1 MKNFT
6 FLFKESLEMYKQK
19 LKPILILLLIYV
31 VGIGG
36 IMSIVPFLYD
46 RLSVITYSG
55 GSLAEISLLFL
66 EFFIF
71 IIFLLLFGS
80 YMGASYMILIMRS
93 VGTSLS
99 EVFKEAWKKLW
110 GYLLI
115 TILIWFFIILAYF
128 FFFIPGVIISVYLAF
143 SAFVFIDEGK
153 RNMDA
158 LKRSWSL
165 VKSNWWKVFGR
176 VVSLNIVL
184 ILVFTLLGRINNL
197 TGSIFSI
204 LSMPFAIIF
213 IYLIYL
219 ELKKSKEIESQIST
233 QA

>member
-6 FLFKESLEMYKQK
+6 FLLKESLEMYKQK
-19 LKPILILLLIYV
+19 LKPILVLLLIYV

-71 IIFLLLFGS
+71 IIILLLFGS

-93 VGTSLS
+93 VGTLLS

-115 TILIWFFIILAYF
+115 TILIWFFIILAYL
-128 FFFIPGVIISVYLAF
+128 FFFIPGVIVSVYLAF

>member
-1 MKNFT
+1 M
-6 FLFKESLEMYKQK
+6 
-19 LKPILILLLIYV
+19 V
-31 VGIGG
+31 
-36 IMSIVPFLYD
+36 
-46 RLSVITYSG
+46 
-55 GSLAEISLLFL
+55 
-66 EFFIF
+66 
-71 IIFLLLFGS
+71 
-80 YMGASYMILIMRS
+80 LIMRP

-115 TILIWFFIILAYF
+115 TILIWFFIILAYL

-143 SAFVFIDEGK
+143 SVFVFIDEEK

-165 VKSNWWKVFGR
+165 VKGNWWKVFGR
-176 VVSLNIVL
+176 VVLCL
-184 ILVFTLLGRINNL
+184 
-197 TGSIFSI
+197 I

-213 IYLIYL
+213 MYLIYL
-219 ELKKSKEIESQIST
+219 ELKKSKEIQPQAPT

>member
-6 FLFKESLEMYKQK
+6 SLLMESFEIYKQK
-19 LKPILILLLIYV
+19 RKPILILLLIYV
-31 VGIGG
+31 VVIGA
-36 IMSIVPFLYD
+36 IIAIVSFFYT
-46 RLSVITYSG
+46 RLSVISSSG
-55 GSLAEISLLFL
+55 GALSEINFLYFFLKSFLFIISLL
-66 EFFIF
+66 
-71 IIFLLLFGS
+71 LFDV
-80 YMGASYMILIMRS
+80 YMGASSMVLIMRP

-115 TILIWFFIILAYF
+115 TILIWFFIILAYL

-143 SAFVFIDEGK
+143 SVFVFIDEEK

-165 VKSNWWKVFGR
+165 VKGNWWKVFGR
-176 VVSLNIVL
+176 VVLCL
-184 ILVFTLLGRINNL
+184 
-197 TGSIFSI
+197 I

-213 IYLIYL
+213 MYLIYL
-219 ELKKSKEIESQIST
+219 ELKKIKETQIST

>member
-6 FLFKESLEMYKQK
+6 SLLMESFEIYKQK
-19 LKPILILLLIYV
+19 RKPILILLLIYV
-31 VGIGG
+31 VVIGA
-36 IMSIVPFLYD
+36 IIAIVSFFYT
-46 RLSVITYSG
+46 RLSVISSSG
-55 GSLAEISLLFL
+55 GALSEINFLYFFLKSFLFIISLL
-66 EFFIF
+66 
-71 IIFLLLFGS
+71 LFDV
-80 YMGASYMILIMRS
+80 YMGASSMVLIMRP

-115 TILIWFFIILAYF
+115 TILIWFFIILAYL

-143 SAFVFIDEGK
+143 SVFVFIDEEK

-165 VKSNWWKVFGR
+165 VKGNWWKVFGR
-176 VVSLNIVL
+176 VVLCL
-184 ILVFTLLGRINNL
+184 
-197 TGSIFSI
+197 I

-213 IYLIYL
+213 MYLIYL
-219 ELKKSKEIESQIST
+219 ELKKSKEIQPQAPT

>member
-6 FLFKESLEMYKQK
+6 SLLMESFEIYKQK
-19 LKPILILLLIYV
+19 RKPILILLLIYV
-31 VGIGG
+31 VVIGA
-36 IMSIVPFLYD
+36 IIAIVSFFYT
-46 RLSVITYSG
+46 RLSVISSSG
-55 GSLAEISLLFL
+55 GALSEINFL
-66 EFFIF
+66 YFFLKSFLF
-71 IIFLLLFGS
+71 IISLLLFGV
-80 YMGASYMILIMRS
+80 YMGASSMVLIMRP

-115 TILIWFFIILAYF
+115 TILIWFFIILAYL

-143 SAFVFIDEGK
+143 SVFVFIDEEK

-165 VKSNWWKVFGR
+165 VKGNWWKVFGR
-176 VVSLNIVL
+176 VVLCL
-184 ILVFTLLGRINNL
+184 
-197 TGSIFSI
+197 I

-213 IYLIYL
+213 MYLIYL
-219 ELKKSKEIESQIST
+219 ELKKSKEIQPQAPT